1 MNIVITGKRNSG
13 KTTLVNDVISTLGFK
28 TSGYRTIP
36 YQKYDIGWS
45 YAMESLVTFQKEAI
59 SYCDGIGMKGITET
73 FETFGVKCLKQ
84 SFQGDDIIV
93 LDEIGRFERHSYT
106 FLSMIDEILRS
117 SKFVLAVV
125 KAEPIDYLEDI
136 KSKQADLLIDLDQI
150 SYDYAKELILSKLKS
165 EGSLNENEACKN
177 NA

>member
-1 MNIVITGKRNSG
+1 M
-13 KTTLVNDVISTLGFK
+13 
-28 TSGYRTIP
+28 
-36 YQKYDIGWS
+36 
-45 YAMESLVTFQKEAI
+45 
-59 SYCDGIGMKGITET
+59 
-73 FETFGVKCLKQ
+73 KCLKQ

-117 SKFVLAVV
+117 SKFVLVVV